1 MPKQVGL
8 ISIDL
13 LTLAAVGA
21 VGWWLSQRISPVEQS
36 YRLGFEAGY
45 REGRE
50 AQHLSVV
57 PLRKAS

>member
-1 MPKQVGL
+1 MRKQIGP

-21 VGWWLSQRISPVEQS
+21 VGWWLSGRISPVEES
-36 YRLGFEAGY
+36 YRLGYGAGY
-45 REGRE
+45 RDGRE

-57 PLRKAS
+57 PLRRAS